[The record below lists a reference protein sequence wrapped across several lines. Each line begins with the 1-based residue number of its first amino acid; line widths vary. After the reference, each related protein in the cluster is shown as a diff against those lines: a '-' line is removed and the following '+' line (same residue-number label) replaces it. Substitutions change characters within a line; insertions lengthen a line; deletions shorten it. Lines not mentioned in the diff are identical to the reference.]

1 MFIDNTSVSS
11 YLTAI
16 ADGDSAATG
25 RSGPPEAS
33 RTRNDL
39 MIRMKRETKP

>member
-1 MFIDNTSVSS
+1 MFIDNSS
-11 YLTAI
+11 MGPYLPAI

-25 RSGPPEAS
+25 RSEPPQAS

-39 MIRMKRETKP
+39 LIRMKRETKP

>member
-1 MFIDNTSVSS
+1 MFIDNTSMGS
-11 YLTAI
+11 YLTVI

-25 RSGPPEAS
+25 RSGSPKAS

-39 MIRMKRETKP
+39 KIRMKRETKP